1 MTISFPRRRTAVRF
15 LAIGL
20 ALVGGFSSARAE
32 QPYAAEPVA
41 AKASA
46 YLPQSVVNGL
56 DPQGSRLVATIDGIK
71 TTIYEIWWA
80 KVVPA
85 QEKAADTKLLYG
97 KLKTGALVGV
107 VHFPAEASQYSR
119 GDFRNQRLRPGFYTM
134 RYVPMP
140 QDAQHKGASLHGDF
154 LLLSPVSV
162 DRNPESVPPMEELI
176 RMGRT
181 ASRTQH
187 PAVFALA
194 PAETGDTFSVVRT
207 DDAGGCIFQVKLH
220 LQLEKSAPK
229 QELGFAVVLITPNQD
244 SGAS

>member
-1 MTISFPRRRTAVRF
+1 MGF
-15 LAIGL
+15 
-20 ALVGGFSSARAE
+20 ALTCSSAARAE
-32 QPYAAEPVA
+32 QPYSAEPA
-41 AKASA
+41 TAKASA
-46 YLPQSVVNGL
+46 YLPQSVVKGL
-56 DPQGSRLVATIDGIK
+56 DPQGSRLVTTIDGVK

-80 KVVPA
+80 KTVPA
-85 QEKAADTKLLYG
+85 QEKAADAKLLYG

-107 VHFPAEASQYSR
+107 VHFPAEAGQYSR
-119 GDFRNQRLRPGFYTM
+119 GDFRNQHLRPGFYTM

-140 QDAQHKGASLHGDF
+140 QDAQHKGASAHGDF

-176 RMGRT
+176 RMGRI

-187 PAVFALA
+187 PAVFGLA
-194 PAETGDTFSVVRT
+194 PAESGENLSVVRT

-220 LQLEKSAPK
+220 LKLEKDAPP
-229 QELGFAVVLITPNQD
+229 QELSFAVVLITPSQD